1 MEAWQEKR
9 TMNLRSVFSAEQQQI
24 LERYY
29 ENGMTN
35 QSKSC
40 FQMILQC
47 AQETKLD
54 FSVVRTWVGNK
65 RRKLASKVEQQNV
78 VVAHGPPGHSAVG
91 AGGGALVLTPE
102 MVASRNVQR
111 SAPVA
116 HLHPP
121 ASASSTSPAPSS
133 CSPHSSGGGHSSSS
147 SGGNSNNNNN
157 DVIVTGIYSLSR
169 PSTRPEPPSSHSRAT
184 AKAPPPLR
192 TEAER
197 PIQIH
202 VRPTLST
209 DSPPLHTKGAPLP
222 RKAPHHGSSSGPT
235 PALYSQI
242 RKLFSPGEP
251 ADVPRSWARQYGP
264 LQSKSWPHPSSQ
276 SQSQPHPAPAGAGA
290 HNGPQPEEA
299 EPGVWIQQVFTMA
312 ALGGG
317 SRRSPSAGGSQTRPA
332 KPRSPDGTG
341 CFSIA
346 METGDA
352 DDEYAREE
360 ELANMGA
367 QIRLCP
373 GGGSSSSS
381 SGSSSGGAGDISGAT
396 GTSQGGPRWDS
407 PATGRNPTGANP
419 PNSDHFGGKG
429 YQTPPS
435 SSLGPHRQ
443 SPYYTSMAPRGS
455 YPLRMPFQ
463 GSGQTVPSLQASG
476 SLSAPWIVSNSRKR
490 TVSEVHCGMSSTSS
504 ACCPVQLQD
513 RTQFSERDLHT
524 LKRYWDNGMTS
535 LGSVCREKI
544 TAASTEL
551 SVDSEIVKT
560 WIGNRRRKYRLMG
573 IETPPPKGG
582 PAVFTNHSES
592 ESPCRWTPDVD
603 DVTTP
608 EPGEDGERTDEVSIC
623 LSEDGGSDTY
633 QREDSGDGD
642 GETTGGTLADNVK
655 IEIIDDE
662 EEEDGDVI
670 GSDMEHLQNLVEFK
684 HEEVRFLES
693 ELENQKQKYTE
704 LQNFTRNLLNAMKN
718 DDKEKQ
724 QELLASLP
732 QDVEEDCEMSPEMGE
747 EAGVSSICIQSCSPG
762 PEEMGEQAPL

>member
-9 TMNLRSVFSAEQQQI
+9 SVQNMNLRSVFTAEQQQI

-65 RRKLASKVEQQNV
+65 RRKLASKGEPNGV
-78 VVAHGPPGHSAVG
+78 VGHGPAGHSLVG
-91 AGGGALVLTPE
+91 AGSGGLVAGMVLTPE
-102 MVASRNVQR
+102 MVAARSVQR
-111 SAPVA
+111 GTAVTHLLPPVA
-116 HLHPP
+116 T
-121 ASASSTSPAPSS
+121 SSSSPSPSS
-133 CSPHSSGGGHSSSS
+133 CSPLSGGSGHSGGG
-147 SGGNSNNNNN
+147 NSNNNN
-157 DVIVTGIYSLSR
+157 DVIVTGIYSLNR
-169 PSTRPEPPSSHSRAT
+169 NPSSRAEPALSSVSHARAAT
-184 AKAPPPLR
+184 KAPPPLR
-192 TEAER
+192 AEAEL

-202 VRPTLST
+202 EDPAPGSAQGPTLYS
-209 DSPPLHTKGAPLP
+209 HA
-222 RKAPHHGSSSGPT
+222 RKV
-235 PALYSQI
+235 
-242 RKLFSPGEP
+242 FSAGEP
-251 ADVPRSWARQYGP
+251 AGVPRSWARQYGP
-264 LQSKSWPHPSSQ
+264 LQSQPWVIPSSQ
-276 SQSQPHPAPAGAGA
+276 TQTHSQAQPAPQAVAGA
-290 HNGPQPEEA
+290 HTGHQSDS
-299 EPGVWIQQVFTMA
+299 GVRIQQVFTLA
-312 ALGGG
+312 AVGEGQYRPASGASG
-317 SRRSPSAGGSQTRPA
+317 SGQTRRPM
-332 KPRSPDGTG
+332 KTRSPDSPG

-367 QIRLCP
+367 QVQMCSG

-381 SGSSSGGAGDISGAT
+381 SGSGSSGVGEPSVAAGSGYGA
-396 GTSQGGPRWDS
+396 PRRDS
-407 PATGRNPTGANP
+407 PGMGRNQVGVTP

-435 SSLGPHRQ
+435 SSHCPPRQ
-443 SPYYTSMAPRGS
+443 SSFYSGTALRGS

-463 GSGQTVPSLQASG
+463 GPGTVVPSLQQASG
-476 SLSAPWIVSNSRKR
+476 ALSAPWITSNSRKR
-490 TVSEVHCGMSSTSS
+490 T
-504 ACCPVQLQD
+504 LQD
-513 RTQFSERDLHT
+513 RTQFTDRDLHT

-544 TAASTEL
+544 SAASTEL

-573 IETPPPKGG
+573 IEIPPPKGG
-582 PAVFTNHSES
+582 PAVFSSQSEAD
-592 ESPCRWTPDVD
+592 SPRCLSPDVD
-603 DVTTP
+603 EVKTP
-608 EPGEDGERTDEVSIC
+608 EPGEDSERTDEVSIC

-642 GETTGGTLADNVK
+642 GEASSAALADNVK

-662 EEEDGDVI
+662 EEEEEDGDVA
-670 GSDMEHLQNLVEFK
+670 GSDMEHLQNLVEYK
-684 HEEVRFLES
+684 HEEVQYLES

-704 LQNFTRNLLNAMKN
+704 LQTFTRNLLNAVKN
-718 DDKEKQ
+718 NDKEKQ
-724 QELLASLP
+724 QELLARLP
-732 QDVEEDCEMSPEMGE
+732 QDLEEDCETNAELEEEPSVSAITIQSGSPVPE
-747 EAGVSSICIQSCSPG
+747 EA
-762 PEEMGEQAPL
+762 EEQAPL